1 MKAAMIVDTSRF
13 NALLKD
19 YAKETGKKMGEVVRH
34 ATTILAKSFMIST
47 KPRSKGGGDGDFRK
61 TKKGEIIY
69 HGKDDRALGEQ
80 KVLQDIGKV
89 FGSFAEATNIIKAAS
104 EDAARGFSL
113 AIRRGDYD
121 EAERILKSL
130 GGKDANAKIGDLDPQ
145 IHSQSTRGGRKKN
158 PPKARFVKDKELRD
172 YQRKIVARVGFAK
185 SAWYH
190 AGLAIG
196 KMTNVPAWIKRH
208 PNTGVGSADLK
219 SSNPSATI
227 KSLVTYAS
235 QTLTQ
240 QQQNEA
246 MHYARGRMTAMI
258 KHAIDRKKKRIQP

>member
-1 MKAAMIVDTSRF
+1 MKVMITVNTSRF
-13 NALLKD
+13 NALLNQ
-19 YAKETGKKMGEVVRH
+19 YSRETGKKMGEVVRH

-69 HGKDDRALGEQ
+69 HGKADLELG
-80 KVLQDIGKV
+80 KTATLRDIGKV
-89 FGSFAEATNIIKAAS
+89 FGSFAEATNIIKATS
-104 EDAARGFSL
+104 EDAAKGFSL
-113 AIRRGDYD
+113 AIRRGNYD

-130 GGKDANAKIGDLDPQ
+130 GGSERNAEVGQMDAS
-145 IHSQSTRGGRKKN
+145 IHKSSRVNGKVRRQRKAQFVH
-158 PPKARFVKDKELRD
+158 PKKLKE
-172 YQRKIVARVGFAK
+172 YERKIVARVGFAK

-190 AGLAIG
+190 AGLAVG

-208 PNTGVGSADLK
+208 TNTGVGSANLK

-240 QQQNEA
+240 RQQNEA